1 MPRVDELDPALQAA
15 IANVTG
21 LRPRRVIE
29 HILAHGQVTTEDL
42 QRMGY
47 EHPPRAARDVRECG
61 VPLVTT
67 RVVGASGK
75 KIAAYTFGDPSKV
88 EYHKLEGR
96 QVLPSELRDALFA
109 AQGGRCAACNHRYD
123 VRYLQVDHRVPY
135 EVAGE
140 GAAPEE
146 VARFMLLCGSCQR
159 KKSWSCEHC
168 ANWSAKKP
176 AICASCFWADP
187 TGYRHIAGEQIRSL
201 TITFAGTDANAFDE
215 LREQVGGDVR
225 RLVDRARALLLR
237 RAL

>member
-1 MPRVDELDPALQAA
+1 MPRLNELDPVLQAA
-15 IANVTG
+15 IDNVKG

-67 RVVGASGK
+67 RVLGTHGK
-75 KIAAYTFGDPSKV
+75 KIEAYTFGDPRNV
-88 EYHKLEGR
+88 EYKKLGGR
-96 QVLPSELRDALFA
+96 RVLPKELRNALFV
-109 AQGGRCAACNHRYD
+109 AQAGHCATCNHQYD

-140 GAAPEE
+140 EAAPEE

-168 ANWSAKKP
+168 ENWSAKKP
-176 AICASCFWADP
+176 AICASCFWAGP
-187 TGYRHIAGEQIRSL
+187 TGCRHIAGEQIRSL
-201 TITFAGTDANAFDE
+201 TMTFSGADASAFDE
-215 LREQVGGDVR
+215 LREQVGGDVQ
-225 RLVDRARALLLR
+225 RLADHGRALLLR
-237 RAL
+237 RAP